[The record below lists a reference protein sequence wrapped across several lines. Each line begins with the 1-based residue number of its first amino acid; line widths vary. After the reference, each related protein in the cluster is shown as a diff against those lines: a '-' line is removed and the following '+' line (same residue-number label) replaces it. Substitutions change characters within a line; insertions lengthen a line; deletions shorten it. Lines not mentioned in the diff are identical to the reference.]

1 MAARKRGREAQVERN
16 RGLLLAAARR
26 VFLARGY
33 HGSTLEAIAADAG
46 FSKGVVYSQFES
58 KADLFLTLLDERIAE
73 RAAENE
79 RAVREAGGGA
89 AAAAALYALGRR
101 RAQRETDWNLLLL
114 EFRAQ
119 AAREPA
125 LNERYA
131 KAHART
137 IDGIAG
143 LLTRMFEAAGVEP
156 ARPPE
161 LLATFVLALT
171 SGVNLENL
179 VAPGSLRS
187 LPADAVVELLE
198 RTLGLGAEAT

>member
-1 MAARKRGREAQVERN
+1 MAVRRRGRKVQVERN
-16 RGLLLAAARR
+16 RELLLAAARG

-33 HGSTLEAIAADAG
+33 HGSTLEAIAAEAG

-58 KADLFLTLLDERIAE
+58 KADLFLALLDERIAE

-79 RAVREAGGGA
+79 RGVREAGGGA
-89 AAAAALYALGRR
+89 AAVAALCALGRR

-131 KAHART
+131 KAHARA

-161 LLATFVLALT
+161 LLAKFLLAIT

-179 VAPGSLRS
+179 VAPGSL
-187 LPADAVVELLE
+187 PTDAVVELLE
-198 RTLGLGAEAT
+198 RTLGLGAETT

>member
-1 MAARKRGREAQVERN
+1 MAARTRRREAQVERN
-16 RGLLLAAARR
+16 RELLLAAARR

-33 HGSTLEAIAADAG
+33 HGSTLEAIAAEAG

-58 KADLFLTLLDERIAE
+58 KADLFLALLDERIAE

-79 RAVREAGGGA
+79 RGVREAGGGA
-89 AAAAALYALGRR
+89 AGVAALCALGRR

-131 KAHART
+131 KAHARA

-179 VAPGSLRS
+179 VAPGSL
-187 LPADAVVELLE
+187 PTDAVVELLE

>member
-16 RGLLLAAARR
+16 RELLLAAARR

-33 HGSTLEAIAADAG
+33 HGSTLDAIAAEAG

-58 KADLFLTLLDERIAE
+58 KSDLFLALLDERIAE

-79 RAVREAGGGA
+79 RVVREAGGGA
-89 AAAAALYALGRR
+89 GAVAALLALGRR

-131 KAHART
+131 KAHARA

-143 LLTRMFEAAGVEP
+143 LLTQMFEAAGVEP

-179 VAPGSLRS
+179 VAPGSL
-187 LPADAVVELLE
+187 PADAVVELLE
-198 RTLGLGAEAT
+198 RTLGLSAEAK

>member
-1 MAARKRGREAQVERN
+1 MAARKRHRAAQVERN
-16 RGLLLAAARR
+16 RELLLAAARR

-33 HGSTLEAIAADAG
+33 HGSTLEAIAAEAG

-58 KADLFLTLLDERIAE
+58 KADLFLALLDERIAE

-79 RAVREAGGGA
+79 RGVREAGGGA
-89 AAAAALYALGRR
+89 AAVAALCALGRR

-131 KAHART
+131 KAHARA

-179 VAPGSLRS
+179 VAPGSL
-187 LPADAVVELLE
+187 PADAVVELLE
-198 RTLGLGAEAT
+198 RTLGLGAEAR

>member
-16 RGLLLAAARR
+16 RELLLAAARR

-33 HGSTLEAIAADAG
+33 HGSTLDAIAAEAG

-58 KADLFLTLLDERIAE
+58 KSDLFLALLDERIAE

-79 RAVREAGGGA
+79 RVVREAGGGA
-89 AAAAALYALGRR
+89 AAVAALFALGRR

-131 KAHART
+131 KAHARA

-143 LLTRMFEAAGVEP
+143 LLTQMFEAAGVEP

-179 VAPGSLRS
+179 VAPGSL
-187 LPADAVVELLE
+187 PADAVVELLE
-198 RTLGLGAEAT
+198 RTLGLSAEAK

>member
-16 RGLLLAAARR
+16 RELLLAAARR

-33 HGSTLEAIAADAG
+33 HGSTLDAIAAEAG

-58 KADLFLTLLDERIAE
+58 KSDLFLALLDERIAE

-79 RAVREAGGGA
+79 RVVREAGGGA
-89 AAAAALYALGRR
+89 GAVAALLALGRR
-101 RAQRETDWNLLLL
+101 RAQRETDWSLLLL

-131 KAHART
+131 KAHARA

-143 LLTRMFEAAGVEP
+143 LLTHMFEAAGVEP

-179 VAPGSLRS
+179 VAPGSL
-187 LPADAVVELLE
+187 PADAVVELLE
-198 RTLGLGAEAT
+198 RTLGLSAEAK

>member
-16 RGLLLAAARR
+16 RELLLAAARR

-33 HGSTLEAIAADAG
+33 HGSTLEAIAAEAG

-58 KADLFLTLLDERIAE
+58 KADLFLSILDERIDE

-79 RAVREAGGGA
+79 RVVREAGGGA
-89 AAAAALYALGRR
+89 AAVPSLFAFGRR

-137 IDGIAG
+137 IDGLAG
-143 LLTRMFEAAGVEP
+143 LLTRMFEAAGIEP
-156 ARPPE
+156 SRPPE

-179 VAPGSLRS
+179 VAPGSL
-187 LPADAVVELLE
+187 PPDAVVELLE
-198 RTLGLGAEAT
+198 RALGLGAEAR

>member
-16 RGLLLAAARR
+16 RELLLAAARR

-33 HGSTLEAIAADAG
+33 HGSTLDAIAAEAG

-58 KADLFLTLLDERIAE
+58 KSDLFLALLDERIAE

-79 RAVREAGGGA
+79 RVVREAGGGA
-89 AAAAALYALGRR
+89 AAVAALFALGRR

-131 KAHART
+131 KAHARA

-179 VAPGSLRS
+179 VAPGSL
-187 LPADAVVELLE
+187 PADAVVELLE
-198 RTLGLGAEAT
+198 RTLGLSAEAK

>member
-1 MAARKRGREAQVERN
+1 MPKRISRAERVGLNREQV
-16 RGLLLAAARR
+16 LAAAKK
-26 VFLARGY
+26 VFLASGY
-33 HGSTLEAIAADAG
+33 ERATLDAIAEAAG

-58 KADLFLTLLDERIAE
+58 KADLFLALLDERIAE

-89 AAAAALYALGRR
+89 AAAAALYAHGRR

-131 KAHART
+131 KAHAHA

-161 LLATFVLALT
+161 LLAKFVLALT

-179 VAPGSLRS
+179 VAPGSL
-187 LPADAVVELLE
+187 PADAVVEMLE

>member
-1 MAARKRGREAQVERN
+1 MAALKRRREAQVERN
-16 RGLLLAAARR
+16 REVLVAAARR
-26 VFLARGY
+26 VFLTRGY
-33 HGSTLEAIAADAG
+33 HGSTLDAIAAEAG

-58 KADLFLTLLDERIAE
+58 KADLFLALLDERIAE

-79 RAVREAGGGA
+79 RGVREAGGGA
-89 AAAAALYALGRR
+89 AAVAALCALGSR

-131 KAHART
+131 KAHARA
-137 IDGIAG
+137 IDGLAG

-179 VAPGSLRS
+179 VAPGSL
-187 LPADAVVELLE
+187 PADAVVELLE

>member
-16 RGLLLAAARR
+16 RELLLAAARR

-33 HGSTLEAIAADAG
+33 HGSTLEAIAAEAG

-58 KADLFLTLLDERIAE
+58 KADLFLALLDERIAE

-79 RAVREAGGGA
+79 RVVREAGGGA
-89 AAAAALYALGRR
+89 AAVAALYALGRR

-131 KAHART
+131 KAHARA
-137 IDGIAG
+137 IDGLAG

-179 VAPGSLRS
+179 VAPGSL
-187 LPADAVVELLE
+187 PADAVVELLE
-198 RTLGLGAEAT
+198 RTLGLGAEAR

>member
-1 MAARKRGREAQVERN
+1 MAARKRHRAAQVERN
-16 RGLLLAAARR
+16 RELLLAAARR

-33 HGSTLEAIAADAG
+33 HGSTLEAIAAEAG

-58 KADLFLTLLDERIAE
+58 KADLFLALLDERIAE

-79 RAVREAGGGA
+79 LGVREAGGGA
-89 AAAAALYALGRR
+89 AAVAALCALGRR

-119 AAREPA
+119 AAREPT

-131 KAHART
+131 KAHARA
-137 IDGIAG
+137 IDGIAR

-179 VAPGSLRS
+179 VAPGSL
-187 LPADAVVELLE
+187 PTDAVVELLE

>member
-1 MAARKRGREAQVERN
+1 MAARRRPREAQVQRN
-16 RGLLLAAARR
+16 RELLLAAARR

-33 HGSTLEAIAADAG
+33 HGSTLEAIAAEAG

-58 KADLFLTLLDERIAE
+58 KADLFLALLDARIDE

-79 RAVREAGGGA
+79 RVVRDAGGGA
-89 AAAAALYALGRR
+89 AAVAALFAHGGRR
-101 RAQRETDWNLLLL
+101 AHKERDWNLLVL

-137 IDGIAG
+137 LDGITG
-143 LLTRMFEAAGVEP
+143 LLTQLFAAAEVEP
-156 ARPPE
+156 SRPPHV
-161 LLATFVLALT
+161 LAKFVLALT
-171 SGVNLENL
+171 SGAHLENL
-179 VAPGSLRS
+179 VAPQP
-187 LPADAVVELLE
+187 LPVDAVVELVV
-198 RTLGLGAEAT
+198 RAFGLAVEAK

>member
-1 MAARKRGREAQVERN
+1 MAARKRRREAQVERN
-16 RGLLLAAARR
+16 RELLLAAARR

-46 FSKGVVYSQFES
+46 FSKGVAYSQFES
-58 KADLFLTLLDERIAE
+58 KADLFLALLDERIAE

-79 RAVREAGGGA
+79 RGVREAGGGA
-89 AAAAALYALGRR
+89 AAVAALCALGRR

-131 KAHART
+131 KAHARA

-179 VAPGSLRS
+179 VAPGSL
-187 LPADAVVELLE
+187 PPDAVVELLG

>member
-1 MAARKRGREAQVERN
+1 MAARKRHRAAQVERN
-16 RGLLLAAARR
+16 RELLLAAARR

-33 HGSTLEAIAADAG
+33 HGSTLEAIAAEAG

-58 KADLFLTLLDERIAE
+58 KADLFLALLDERIAE

-79 RAVREAGGGA
+79 LGVREAGGGA
-89 AAAAALYALGRR
+89 AAVAALCALGRR

-131 KAHART
+131 KAHARA
-137 IDGIAG
+137 IDGIAR

-179 VAPGSLRS
+179 VAPGSL
-187 LPADAVVELLE
+187 PTDAVVELLE

>member
-16 RGLLLAAARR
+16 RELLLAAARR

-33 HGSTLEAIAADAG
+33 HGSTLEAIAAEAG

-58 KADLFLTLLDERIAE
+58 KADLFLALLDERITE

-79 RAVREAGGGA
+79 RGVREAGGGA
-89 AAAAALYALGRR
+89 AAVAALCALGRR

-156 ARPPE
+156 SRPPE
-161 LLATFVLALT
+161 LLATFVLAIT

-179 VAPGSLRS
+179 VAPGS

>member
-1 MAARKRGREAQVERN
+1 MAVRRRGREAQVERN
-16 RGLLLAAARR
+16 RELLLAAARA

-33 HGSTLEAIAADAG
+33 HGSTLEVIAAEAG

-58 KADLFLTLLDERIAE
+58 KADLFLALLDERIAE

-79 RAVREAGGGA
+79 RAVCEAGGGA
-89 AAAAALYALGRR
+89 AAVAALCALGRR

-131 KAHART
+131 KAHARA

-179 VAPGSLRS
+179 VAPGSL
-187 LPADAVVELLE
+187 PADAVVELLE
-198 RTLGLGAEAT
+198 RTLGLSAEAG

>member
-1 MAARKRGREAQVERN
+1 MATRRLRREAQVERN
-16 RGLLLAAARR
+16 RELLLAAARR

-58 KADLFLTLLDERIAE
+58 KADLFLALLDERIDE

-79 RAVREAGGGA
+79 RVVRDAGGGA
-89 AAAAALYALGRR
+89 GAVAALFALGGR
-101 RAQRETDWNLLLL
+101 RAQKDPDWNLLLL

-137 IDGIAG
+137 RDGVTH
-143 LLTRMFEAAGVEP
+143 LLTRLFAAAGVEP
-156 ARPPE
+156 SRPPHE
-161 LLATFVLALT
+161 LAAFLLAVVGGAH
-171 SGVNLENL
+171 LENF
-179 VAPGSLRS
+179 VAPRS
-187 LPADAVVELLE
+187 LPTDAVVELVE
-198 RTLGLGAEAT
+198 RAFGLAAEET

>member
-1 MAARKRGREAQVERN
+1 MAARRRSREAQVERN
-16 RGLLLAAARR
+16 RELLLAAAHR

-33 HGSTLEAIAADAG
+33 HGSTLEAIAAEAG

-58 KADLFLTLLDERIAE
+58 KADLFLALLDERIDE

-79 RAVREAGGGA
+79 RVVRNAGGGA
-89 AAAAALYALGRR
+89 AAVAALFAHGGR
-101 RAQRETDWNLLLL
+101 RAQKESDWNLLLL

-137 IDGIAG
+137 LDGITG
-143 LLTRMFEAAGVEP
+143 LLTQLFAAADVEP
-156 ARPPE
+156 SRPPQV
-161 LLATFVLALT
+161 LATFVLALT
-171 SGVNLENL
+171 SGGHLERL
-179 VAPGSLRS
+179 VAPQS
-187 LPADAVVELLE
+187 LPVAAVGELVE
-198 RTLGLGAEAT
+198 RAFGLAEAT